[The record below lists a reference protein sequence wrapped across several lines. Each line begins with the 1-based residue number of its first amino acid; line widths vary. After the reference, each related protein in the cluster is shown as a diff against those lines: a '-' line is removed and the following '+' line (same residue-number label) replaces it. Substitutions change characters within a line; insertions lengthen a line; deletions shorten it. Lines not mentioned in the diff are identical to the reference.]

1 MDACIQASDAN
12 LQLPDGSVALV
23 VTSPPYF
30 AGKEYED
37 LSQNNGASP
46 GTFDAYLDMLRAVF
60 AQCYRKMEPGGR
72 IAVNVANLGRKP
84 YRSLSA
90 EVIHILLQERFLLR
104 AEIIWVKARGQAGSC
119 AWGSFRSPANPVIRD
134 VTERIIVAS
143 KERFDRALSAKAR
156 QEKGLPFTVTMNKDA
171 FLAHTLDVW
180 EFPPEQATRVGHPA
194 PFPIELPRRL
204 IELYT
209 YENDLVLDPFMG
221 VGTTALAALQT
232 GRRFAGFDTDPS
244 YVEKAERRIQEA
256 MQRVAVS
263 QMRKA
268 SIQPSSRHNAV
279 LAKPPPVT
287 AESFLRETAKQG
299 LSAKEWGQALVQWC
313 GFEIV
318 QENRKI
324 PRLGIEV
331 SFELADKKDN
341 RYLADVVG
349 TFEGQRTGLA
359 RTDMLWAALGKASVI
374 HAHAR
379 AHAARNAK
387 VLPYILLATQKP
399 VARSTGEK
407 VLKQV
412 LGPDRPVACVV
423 DMTKAEDCLWLKD
436 LGQGCDPSLTCDA
449 SLPLQA

>member
-12 LQLPDGSVALV
+12 VQLPDGSVALV

-37 LSQNNGASP
+37 LSQNNGTNP
-46 GTFDAYLDMLRAVF
+46 GTFNAYLDMLRAVF
-60 AQCYRKMEPGGR
+60 AQCYRKLEPGGR

-90 EVIHILLQERFLLR
+90 EVIHILQQERFLLR
-104 AEIIWVKARGQAGSC
+104 AELIWVKARGQAGSC

-134 VTERIIVAS
+134 VTERIIVAC
-143 KERFDRALSAKAR
+143 KERFDRALSAKTR
-156 QEKGLPFTVTMNKDA
+156 QEKGLPSAITMNKDA

-194 PFPIELPRRL
+194 PFPIELPKRL

-232 GRRFAGFDTDPS
+232 RRRFAGFDTDPN

-256 MQRVAVS
+256 MQRAAAS
-263 QMRKA
+263 QTRKA
-268 SIQPSSRHNAV
+268 SIPPSIRRRAVPTQPRPANVEDFLHE
-279 LAKPPPVT
+279 
-287 AESFLRETAKQG
+287 AEKQG

-313 GFEIV
+313 DFRVV

-331 SFELADKKDN
+331 SFKIEDKRGN

-359 RTDMLWAALGKASVI
+359 RTDLLWMALGKACVI
-374 HAHAR
+374 HAHADQG
-379 AHAARNAK
+379 AEAI
-387 VLPYILLATQKP
+387 PYILLATQKP
-399 VARSTGEK
+399 AARSMGER

-412 LGPDRPVACVV
+412 LGPDRPVAHVV

-436 LGQGCDPSLTCDA
+436 LGQGCVPSSPRGA
-449 SLPLQA
+449 SRSLQA

>member
-1 MDACIQASDAN
+1 MDACIQASDSN
-12 LQLPDGSVALV
+12 RQLPDGSVALV

-37 LSQNNGASP
+37 LSQNNGTNP

-60 AQCYRKMEPGGR
+60 AQCYRKLEPGGR

-90 EVIHILLQERFLLR
+90 EVIRILQLERFLLR

-156 QEKGLPFTVTMNKDA
+156 QKEGLPSTVTMNKDA

-209 YENDLVLDPFMG
+209 YESDLVLDPFMG

-232 GRRFAGFDTDPS
+232 GRRFAGFDTDPT
-244 YVEKAERRIQEA
+244 YVEKAERRIREA
-256 MQRVAVS
+256 MRRAEAS
-263 QMRKA
+263 QTRTA
-268 SIQPSSRHNAV
+268 SIQPASRRNAV
-279 LAKPPPVT
+279 LAEPPLAA
-287 AESFLRETAKQG
+287 AEIFLRETAKQG

-318 QENRKI
+318 QKNRKI
-324 PRLGIEV
+324 PRLGIDV
-331 SFELADKKDN
+331 SFELADTKGN

-359 RTDMLWAALGKASVI
+359 RTDLLWMALGKASVI
-374 HAHAR
+374 HAHASR
-379 AHAARNAK
+379 SEEA
-387 VLPYILLATQKP
+387 VSYIYILLATQKP
-399 VARSTGEK
+399 AERSTGDK
-407 VLKQV
+407 ILKQV
-412 LGPDRPVACVV
+412 LGPDLPVARVV
-423 DMTKAEDCLWLKD
+423 DMTKAEDCRWLKE
-436 LGQGCDPSLTCDA
+436 LGQGCVPSSTRDA